1 MVSRVRTLDELR
13 ALRRAHGTGA
23 LEYASAGAGTML
35 GRGHALSWRVAS
47 AEPDARRPQGHH
59 QFHLPDSTISAGTR
73 TRRMML
79 ASSATANARP
89 SPNSRVGISRVNPNE
104 AKIEIMISAAL
115 VMMRAV
121 RPSATAT

>member
-1 MVSRVRTLDELR
+1 MSLEAR
-13 ALRRAHGTGA
+13 A
-23 LEYASAGAGTML
+23 
-35 GRGHALSWRVAS
+35 HALSCRVVS
-47 AEPDARRPQGHH
+47 AEADERPQGHH
-59 QFHLPDSTISAGTR
+59 QFHLPDSTINAGTS

-89 SPNSRVGISRVNPNE
+89 NPNSRVGISRVNPNE

-121 RPSATAT
+121 RPSAVATECA